1 MGTGPNSSGLKGQ
14 WGVSDPQADAAADA
28 GSDRQAQAFQAAFQA
43 EQGVANEHLQYTAAN
58 AEVSA
63 HEALATRRDAMYGAF
78 QQALGKI
85 DRNDPAKGQGEIDRV
100 LADARA
106 LSADAA
112 TLHQETLQ
120 AKAEWETREAP
131 CDEAVR
137 KVEELEAWEDAKAAA
152 LRGQADAIRTQTNER
167 RWREACTA
175 LDALLTA
182 LGPVY
187 EPNLYPLKI
196 HTYRAQITVTATT
209 RDFAKIGPLM
219 ELGAES
225 GVTEMASN
233 FRRSDIPELKKK
245 VRDMALAAAKEK
257 AQQTASA
264 LGIEV
269 GRVVAVS
276 ESAGGSMWNREYF
289 PQNAATMS
297 NASGPSLGGT
307 LQPLSL
313 EVSIG
318 YQLGPKG

>member
-1 MGTGPNSSGLKGQ
+1 MTKLLVLLPLFAACHERVIAISPADTSAQPGLMTVTGSATLDVSPDCADLTMTLTSDDPRPGTATSTVNSLEGKLVQALQKQ
-14 WGVSDPQADAAADA
+14 GVSP
-28 GSDRQAQAFQAAFQA
+28 
-43 EQGVANEHLQYTAAN
+43 
-58 AEVSA
+58 
-63 HEALATRRDAMYGAF
+63 RDM
-78 QQALGKI
+78 K
-85 DRNDPAKGQGEIDRV
+85 
-100 LADARA
+100 
-106 LSADAA
+106 LS
-112 TLHQETLQ
+112 
-120 AKAEWETREAP
+120 
-131 CDEAVR
+131 
-137 KVEELEAWEDAKAAA
+137 
-152 LRGQADAIRTQTNER
+152 
-167 RWREACTA
+167 
-175 LDALLTA
+175 LLS

-225 GVTEMASN
+225 GATEMASN
-233 FRRSDIPELKKK
+233 FRRSDMPELKKK

-289 PQNAATMS
+289 PQNVATIS